1 MLRTHFTLVASLA
14 STLAASTALGQA
26 STPTASTPTDLK
38 VTITNEGNADFTLTP
53 LWFAFQNGGFDS
65 FDAGSLASPAIEA
78 IAEDGIVD
86 GLIMDFD
93 ASGQPGNRQGVVTAP
108 GGFPGAPVI
117 ENGETG
123 TAFITPINPA
133 AYQYFSFASM
143 VIPTNDNFIGNDDP
157 LAYQVFDAAGNIN
170 DPSGTFT
177 ITVLASDI
185 WDAGTELNNGL
196 GAPFSTAG
204 GTATDTTDPIALEA
218 NNLADFV
225 GITTPSGVTITNLY
239 DPSDV
244 VATITI
250 SQIPEPATL
259 SLLALAPLGMVT
271 RRRR

>member
-1 MLRTHFTLVASLA
+1 MLRTHFAAVASLVT
-14 STLAASTALGQA
+14 TLAANAAFGQA

-53 LWFAFQNGGFDS
+53 LWFAFQNGGFDT
-65 FDAGSLASPAIEA
+65 FDAGSAASSSIEA

-86 GLIMDFD
+86 GLIADFD
-93 ASGQPGNRQGVVTAP
+93 SSGQPGNRQGVVTAP
-108 GGFPGAPVI
+108 GGFAGAPVI
-117 ENGETG
+117 EAGETG

-133 AYQYFSFASM
+133 NYQYFSFASM

-157 LAYQVFDAAGNIN
+157 FAYQVFDAGGNIN

-177 ITVLASDI
+177 IQVLASEI

-204 GTATDTTDPIALEA
+204 GVATETTDPIALES

-239 DPSDV
+239 DPGAV

-250 SQIPEPATL
+250 SRIPEPATL
-259 SLLALAPLGMVT
+259 SLLALAPLGMIG
-271 RRRR
+271 RRR